1 MRKTTKIDIDKDE
14 TETSKN
20 KPAPKPSAKPQPKST
35 NEQRIKSTD
44 YSKWDK
50 YDPDEEILRMD
61 LEQERE
67 KEQAQIKLKNIIN
80 TKKED
85 QLEISEEITE
95 QQRLNAQIAKLS
107 QVERE
112 QYAEKWAEQSL
123 SYWYTL

>member
-14 TETSKN
+14 TETSKP
-20 KPAPKPSAKPQPKST
+20 KPAPNSSAKPQPRST

-44 YSKWDK
+44 YRKWDK

-67 KEQAQIKLKNIIN
+67 KEQAQIKLKNIIK

-85 QLEISEEITE
+85 QAEISEESTE
-95 QQRLNAQIAKLS
+95 QQRLNALIAKLS

-112 QYAEKWAEQSL
+112 QYAEKWAELSL
-123 SYWYTL
+123 IDNIL